1 MPSAPCILAD
11 LIKHLTEYRHS
22 RKTDLISVE
31 NLLSTVNGIPSVLPA
46 HPSGWER
53 IRVVVSFA
61 VWQSIMAVP
70 VLSWAGRHVGFLAR
84 KDAILARN
92 SNLIWMQICDLDVKF
107 VQNFLILI
115 LLMGFLN

>member
-53 IRVVVSFA
+53 IRVVVVSFA
-61 VWQSIMAVP
+61 VWQSP
-70 VLSWAGRHVGFLAR
+70 SWRSLFSAGSAAMLDFWREKTPCWRG
-84 KDAILARN
+84 I
-92 SNLIWMQICDLDVKF
+92 QICDLDVKF